1 MIRAMM
7 AVVGLVV
14 CGAAY
19 VVATSKPA
27 VAGADNTGVVVVLA
41 LLGAICLVGALLGV
55 GAKQPPLSRL

>member
-1 MIRAMM
+1 MIRVLM

-27 VAGADNTGVVVVLA
+27 VAGADNTGVSWCLRFSAPSALWAGSSALA
-41 LLGAICLVGALLGV
+41 RS
-55 GAKQPPLSRL
+55 SRIGERP

>member
-1 MIRAMM
+1 MIRVLM
-7 AVVGLVV
+7 AVVGLLV

-41 LLGAICLVGALLGV
+41 VLGV